1 MTPRRKKLLTMAVL
15 LVIVAAAAAFGVW
28 RMLGDAP
35 EEVSLAEAVADAE
48 AAADADDA
56 AGASTSGSDT
66 GRDTSGDAGS
76 TADDSL
82 SADGDDNT
90 TDGDGS
96 ADGDSDSAADS
107 ASGDSG
113 GDAGAA
119 SNGVALTAAEL
130 DGTWAVDAETGEF
143 TLEDATGSF
152 AGFRVDEE
160 LARIGAFTAV
170 GRTGDVSGSLE
181 IADEHV
187 TSVDIE
193 VDLTTLRTDD
203 SRRDG
208 AVQRALSTSQ
218 HPTATFSLTEELH
231 IEGAVELGESISLV
245 ASGDLTVNGITQ
257 PVTIDIDAQLVGSL
271 IAVVGSVEIIFADF
285 EVTVPQVPIV
295 LSADDHGIMEFQL
308 LFRQSG

>member
-1 MTPRRKKLLTMAVL
+1 MTPRRRKLLTIAVL

-48 AAADADDA
+48 AAADTDDA
-56 AGASTSGSDT
+56 AGASASGSDT
-66 GRDTSGDAGS
+66 DGDSDASS
-76 TADDSL
+76 TADDAPST
-82 SADGDDNT
+82 GPDDST
-90 TDGDGS
+90 TDSDDASGS
-96 ADGDSDSAADS
+96 ADDDSDPGT
-107 ASGDSG
+107 ASDGI
-113 GDAGAA
+113 AM
-119 SNGVALTAAEL
+119 TAAEL
-130 DGTWAVDAETGEF
+130 DGTWSVDAETGEF

-170 GRTGDVSGSLE
+170 GRTGDVSGTLV
-181 IADEHV
+181 IADETV
-187 TSVDIE
+187 TSAEIE

-208 AVQRALSTSQ
+208 AVQRALGTSQ
-218 HPTATFSLTEELH
+218 HPTATFSLTEALH
-231 IEGAVELGESISLV
+231 IEGAVELGEAISLM

-257 PVTIDIDAQLVGSL
+257 PVTIDIEAQLVGSL
-271 IAVVGSVEIIFADF
+271 IAVVGSVEIVFADF
-285 EVTVPQVPIV
+285 DVTVPQVPVV

-308 LFRQSG
+308 LFRKSG